1 MLSHRHADRQD
12 GWQLW
17 KTVSN
22 GKNVVL
28 WLLQIIAAGGRM
40 HLLEVCFT
48 DRCYCGAWV
57 IWVWR
62 LTLLSSRTA
71 HGFRLKNSLTRSEE
85 TYQNPFPHQFCSK
98 NSVSQSCVS
107 ERGALQV
114 APRLLSQGIFLS
126 TLSVSQDCRENC
138 CICADAWAQS
148 LSMWH
153 FGTGVQEGFTVE
165 IWGIVLSQGYLRIL
179 LGSWI
184 RQRW

>member
-40 HLLEVCFT
+40 HLLEVCFI

-62 LTLLSSRTA
+62 LTLLSSWTG

-98 NSVSQSCVS
+98 NSTSQSYVS
-107 ERGALQV
+107 KRGALQV

-138 CICADAWAQS
+138 CRC
-148 LSMWH
+148 L
-153 FGTGVQEGFTVE
+153 GTVTLHVTLRYGSPGSVYRWDMRNRPVS
-165 IWGIVLSQGYLRIL
+165 IDHLRIL
-179 LGSWI
+179 LSSWI